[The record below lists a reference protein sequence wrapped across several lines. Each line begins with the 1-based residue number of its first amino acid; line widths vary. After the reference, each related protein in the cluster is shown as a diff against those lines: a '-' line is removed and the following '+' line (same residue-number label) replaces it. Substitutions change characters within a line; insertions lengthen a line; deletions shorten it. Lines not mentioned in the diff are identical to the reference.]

1 MFKDLNMIAVS
12 TGDSVT
18 LFDYESDLTVVTT
31 LPVANVVQ
39 IAFIEL
45 YIVLLAESEDASW
58 ASLICY

>member
-45 YIVLLAESEDASW
+45 YIVLLAESEDAS
-58 ASLICY
+58 

>member
-1 MFKDLNMIAVS
+1 MIAVS

-45 YIVLLAESEDASW
+45 YIVLLAESEDAS
-58 ASLICY
+58 